1 MRLPVSLILAASL
14 LSSAAAAQALP
25 ASQSADPYF
34 QVSAGTLARN
44 AALTPN
50 TGRAR
55 NVIIFVGDGMGLST
69 VVASR
74 IFEGQQRGV
83 DGESN
88 SLSFERLPYVA
99 LSKTYSVDTQV
110 TDSAAGVT
118 AIMSGVK
125 TRNGIIGL
133 NGLARREDCASA
145 AGAMALSLAELAK
158 LSGRSAGV
166 VTTTR
171 ITHATP
177 AGAYAHTPYR
187 DWEADSDTPPAAIE
201 AGCKDI
207 ARQLVEAPLALR
219 VDVAL
224 GGGRSK
230 FLPEAADGKRGDGR
244 DLTREW
250 ATTGGPGALYVA
262 DAAALAAAPTA
273 PGTRLLGLFANEH
286 LPYEADRAIMGE
298 GVPTLA
304 EMTRKAI
311 AVLSA
316 NPQGYVLLVEGG
328 RIDMAS
334 HLGNAQRTV
343 TETVAFAQAVQA
355 ALDSVDPNETLV
367 IVTADHS
374 HGLVLNGYSTRNAP
388 ILGLAGDEAD
398 ALAIGLD
405 GKPYTTLTFATGPGG
420 PVGAAPRAD
429 PSLEHPED
437 LDYRQQATVGMLSAA
452 HSGEDV
458 AVYATGPQ
466 AYLIH
471 GVVEETYAFQV
482 ARRAL
487 GLDGAP
493 PPAATAPV
501 KPRKKRFGL
510 F

>member
-1 MRLPVSLILAASL
+1 MRPFASLILVASL
-14 LSSAAAAQALP
+14 VASGAGAQTLPPSQTSDAYFRASAEA
-25 ASQSADPYF
+25 
-34 QVSAGTLARN
+34 LAR
-44 AALTPN
+44 AEALTPN

-74 IFEGQQRGV
+74 IFEGQRRGV

-88 SLSFERLPYVA
+88 SLSFEQLPYVA
-99 LSKTYSVDTQV
+99 LSRTYSTDTQV

-125 TRNGIIGL
+125 TRNGVIGL
-133 NGLARREDCASA
+133 NGSAVREDCASA
-145 AGAMALSLAELAK
+145 AGAMALSLAELGK
-158 LSGRSAGV
+158 LSGRSTGV
-166 VTTTR
+166 VTNTR

-187 DWEADSDTPPAAIE
+187 DWEADADMPPPAIA
-201 AGCKDI
+201 AGCQDI

-219 VDVAL
+219 MDVAL

-230 FLPEAADGKRGDGR
+230 FLPEEAGGKRGDGR
-244 DLTREW
+244 DLTGEW
-250 ATTGGPGALYVA
+250 AASGGPGAVYVS
-262 DAAALAAAPTA
+262 DAAALAAAPVT
-273 PGTRLLGLFANEH
+273 PSTRLLGLFANEH
-286 LPYEADRAIMGE
+286 LPYEADRAVMGE

-311 AVLSA
+311 AVLDQ
-316 NPQGYVLLVEGG
+316 NPNGYVLLVEGG

-334 HLGNAQRTV
+334 HRGNAYRTL
-343 TETVAFAQAVQA
+343 TETVAFAEAVRA
-355 ALDSVDPNETLV
+355 ALDMVDLKDTLV

-374 HGLVLNGYSTRNAP
+374 HGLVINGYADRNAP
-388 ILGLAGDEAD
+388 ILGLTGDEGAPVT
-398 ALAIGLD
+398 GLD
-405 GKPYTTLTFATGPGG
+405 GKALTILMFATGPGG
-420 PVGAAPRAD
+420 TSGDAHRDD
-429 PSLEHPED
+429 PAMED
-437 LDYRQQATVGMLSAA
+437 TDDADYRQHAAVGLPSAA

-458 AVYATGPQ
+458 AVYAAGPQ
-466 AYLIH
+466 AFLIR

-487 GLDGAP
+487 GLDAAPVTPAAAP
-493 PPAATAPV
+493 P
-501 KPRKKRFGL
+501 RRKRFGL